1 MTEPKRLADI
11 LGGAVSRAFASD
23 QARAYTTWM
32 KAIGPDIA
40 AATRPRRFSR
50 GTLTVRCESSV
61 WANELT
67 YLADVILA
75 KMSEVDPGH
84 PVRRLR
90 FEAGSGPAEQGDE
103 PFASNSGPESNADTG
118 AER

>member
-23 QARAYTTWM
+23 QARAYTAWM

-84 PVRRLR
+84 PVRHLR
-90 FEAGSGPAEQGDE
+90 FEAGSGPVEQGDE
-103 PFASNSGPESNADTG
+103 PLASNCPPESNTDT
-118 AER
+118 AVDR